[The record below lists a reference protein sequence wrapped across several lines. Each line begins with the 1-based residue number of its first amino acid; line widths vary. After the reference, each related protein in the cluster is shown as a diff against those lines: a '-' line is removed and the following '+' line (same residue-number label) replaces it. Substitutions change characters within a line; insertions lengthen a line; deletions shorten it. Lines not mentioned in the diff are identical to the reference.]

1 LGRNPAASPQPEVF
15 FRRRE
20 QYLDLKSFFV
30 CDTDLIYS
38 KKSSFFDETY
48 IKYFSVHP
56 LVVSAVTKFHLKK
69 EEVVF
74 LQQMFYSRKY

>member
-1 LGRNPAASPQPEVF
+1 MNL
-15 FRRRE
+15 
-20 QYLDLKSFFV
+20 
-30 CDTDLIYS
+30 
-38 KKSSFFDETY
+38 

-74 LQQMFYSRKY
+74 LHVLQNQIVISYAYLLHVRNGLHTGTLFCYWLY